1 MLEQIKVDRYQMR
14 LSLRVSEV
22 GLHDP
27 EVVTA
32 LNPQGLSVNYEE
44 VHSGLVNEPTGG
56 LYAHTVDGTVM
67 YIGKFSSSL
76 KSRTLY
82 AKKRTIYHQNK
93 CKFFQVLDRD
103 PRAEIGIYVITKQEV
118 ISKLGIASTALWEKY
133 FNLEVAESDLI
144 GLLNPPW
151 NTQNRTR

>member
-1 MLEQIKVDRYQMR
+1 MLKKIKVGRYQMR
-14 LSLRVSEV
+14 LSLRVSGV
-22 GLHDP
+22 GQYDP

-32 LNPQGLSVNYEE
+32 LNPKGLSVNYEE
-44 VHSGLVNEPTGG
+44 VDSGLVNEPTGG

-82 AKKRTIYHQNK
+82 AKKKTIYHQNK

-103 PRAEIGIYVITKQEV
+103 PNAEIGIYVITKQEV
-118 ISKLGIASTALWEKY
+118 ISQLDIKSTALWEKY

-144 GLLNPPW
+144 GQFNPFW
-151 NTQNRTR
+151 NTQNRTK